1 MRAGGRGKGQPHLV
15 TESKLIVN
23 LTRGGCVCVAELANR
38 PLRRMLGLMGRRG
51 LPAGEGLLLSPA
63 PSIHTAFMRFPI
75 DALFLDRELE
85 VLEIVERLRPWR
97 IAAKRGARAVLEL
110 PAGEA
115 TRRGVLVG
123 DRLELR
129 ERTSDNEA
137 ARPRTIVAARIA
149 DTNGGRGATNGVE
162 TLASELASISREDAK
177 PLRLRPLRVLVVSP
191 DGRFRSV
198 MSLLLARHNCVVTTT
213 PSAARVPELIME
225 ESADVVVIEDGRQ
238 PAAKVIAMVEELERP
253 VGTLLVADQP
263 RPADPCA
270 PIVGKWGPFQELLEA
285 IEAAELSGAERN
297 NQFGVR
303 Q

>member
-1 MRAGGRGKGQPHLV
+1 M

-97 IAAKRGARAVLEL
+97 VAAKRGARAVLEL

-123 DRLELR
+123 DQLELR
-129 ERTSDNEA
+129 ERRSQTEA
-137 ARPRTIVAARIA
+137 TEPTTIVAARMA
-149 DTNGGRGATNGVE
+149 DAPTERSQTNGVKD
-162 TLASELASISREDAK
+162 AGRVNWRRFHARRRSRCACDHCAC
-177 PLRLRPLRVLVVSP
+177 LSSRPMVAFAPSCHCCSR
-191 DGRFRSV
+191 D
-198 MSLLLARHNCVVTTT
+198 TT
-213 PSAARVPELIME
+213 AL
-225 ESADVVVIEDGRQ
+225 
-238 PAAKVIAMVEELERP
+238 
-253 VGTLLVADQP
+253 
-263 RPADPCA
+263 
-270 PIVGKWGPFQELLEA
+270 
-285 IEAAELSGAERN
+285 
-297 NQFGVR
+297 
-303 Q
+303 